1 MLILLLARYIVC
13 SYLIPTVR
21 SRPNQPE
28 LQGLPPPLFR
38 IAILHFLHQVR
49 LCIIF
54 VYCRHTHAQF
64 SSCISYLIFI
74 HSTIVIRNDL
84 YEFDTGVTRRRFL
97 DVLVNDSAAPGRG
110 ALFVDSAR
118 VLSSGTRRKLQDSGY
133 TCDVSGNRRRVRFTA
148 VEDFEGTARC
158 EYTAC
163 DRCKCGTAL
172 IVITVRP
179 AST

>member
-1 MLILLLARYIVC
+1 MHN
-13 SYLIPTVR
+13 SYLVYHILYKFYL
-21 SRPNQPE
+21 S
-28 LQGLPPPLFR
+28 
-38 IAILHFLHQVR
+38 IA
-49 LCIIF
+49 
-54 VYCRHTHAQF
+54 
-64 SSCISYLIFI
+64 
-74 HSTIVIRNDL
+74 IRNDQ

-97 DVLVNDSAAPGRG
+97 DVLDNDTAAPGRG

-133 TCDVSGNRRRVRFTA
+133 TCDVSGNRQRVRFTA
-148 VEDFEGTARC
+148 IEDFEGTARC

-163 DRCKCGTAL
+163 DGCKCGTAL